1 MIIIIIKNIGNKIIS
16 FKIILVL
23 VCNDAMTL
31 NTQQMAAAY
40 SMADKAQS
48 HAAVHLLINYLI

>member
-1 MIIIIIKNIGNKIIS
+1 
-16 FKIILVL
+16 
-23 VCNDAMTL
+23 MTL

>member
-1 MIIIIIKNIGNKIIS
+1 
-16 FKIILVL
+16 
-23 VCNDAMTL
+23 MTL

-40 SMADKAQS
+40 SMTDKAQS